1 MRTDGQK
8 DRRDEANSRFS
19 LLCERAY
26 KAAADSFLSSITDV
40 EFLKFAKYKQKHNS
54 WLGAELFE
62 KSLWICWIKL
72 KVMKEWSK

>member
-8 DRRDEANSRFS
+8 DRRDEASSRFS

-54 WLGAELFE
+54 
-62 KSLWICWIKL
+62 
-72 KVMKEWSK
+72 

>member
-54 WLGAELFE
+54 
-62 KSLWICWIKL
+62 
-72 KVMKEWSK
+72 